1 MTNEQVELLV
11 KDLSARTPYGVM
23 VWVNGVFHDPMDE
36 RLEYIDFYNRIHLCG
51 YNFGITIAEP
61 NCGDK
66 EIKPYLRPLIS
77 MTESEAVE
85 YFRLQTNNPY
95 AEITDFKIEK
105 DTWCL
110 AANVNGEHFCYCW
123 GDISNFKT
131 FDWLN
136 QRMFDYRGLIYDGL
150 ALNAPTGMYEF
161 LKQQ

>member
-1 MTNEQVELLV
+1 MTNEQVQLLV

-23 VWVNGVFHDPMDE
+23 VRVDGVFHDPMDE

-85 YFRLQTNNPY
+85 YFRLQVDNPY
-95 AEITDFKIEK
+95 AAVEEFEVVR

-110 AANVNGEHFCYCW
+110 RALVNDQPKCLCW
-123 GDISNFKT
+123 DDISNIKT

-136 QRMFDYRGLIYDGL
+136 RHMFDYRGLIYDDL
-150 ALNAPTGMYEF
+150 ALNAPTGMYNF
-161 LKQQ
+161 